1 MRLLGLTDTVL
12 QTAERHL
19 LLLGIALLALAGAA
33 VLARLAASVLRRR
46 RHRANG
52 VLVLGTNR
60 LAAQV
65 IDEIDGLPDER
76 FRLIGAVE
84 DAETEHAHGVTPIL
98 GRLDQFAQIIAATR
112 PAYIVIAMS
121 DRRGRVPGGPLLQLR
136 LQGVIVEDAIDFLER
151 VTGKLAIESLKP
163 SSLILSNEFRHADLI
178 GSRTRRSL
186 WRAGSV
192 IVAALGLV
200 LASPLFVLIALA
212 IKLDSPGP
220 VFFVQDRIGR
230 GGLTFGLVKFRTMR
244 ELRGTAPS
252 EWVSENAD
260 RITRVGRWLRRFRLD
275 ELPQLVNVVTGEMN
289 LIGPRPHPVTNH
301 QLFLRNIPYY
311 GIRSMVLPGITGWAQ
326 VRYGYANN
334 LEEETEKM
342 RYDLYYIKHGCLRL
356 DVRIVLETIALLL
369 FDRRSHQAARPTR
382 TWPRTDVKAAS

>member
-1 MRLLGLTDTVL
+1 
-12 QTAERHL
+12 
-19 LLLGIALLALAGAA
+19 
-33 VLARLAASVLRRR
+33 
-46 RHRANG
+46 
-52 VLVLGTNR
+52 
-60 LAAQV
+60 
-65 IDEIDGLPDER
+65 
-76 FRLIGAVE
+76 
-84 DAETEHAHGVTPIL
+84 
-98 GRLDQFAQIIAATR
+98 
-112 PAYIVIAMS
+112 
-121 DRRGRVPGGPLLQLR
+121 
-136 LQGVIVEDAIDFLER
+136 
-151 VTGKLAIESLKP
+151 
-163 SSLILSNEFRHADLI
+163 
-178 GSRTRRSL
+178 
-186 WRAGSV
+186 
-192 IVAALGLV
+192 
-200 LASPLFVLIALA
+200 
-212 IKLDSPGP
+212 
-220 VFFVQDRIGR
+220 
-230 GGLTFGLVKFRTMR
+230 MR